1 MNSGKI
7 NFEKK
12 GIVITENILLFKY
25 KKQKITAEIGADS
38 LVVTCYNEKIE
49 NLPIDNF
56 SFQSG
61 RFTDLE

>member
-1 MNSGKI
+1 M
-7 NFEKK
+7 KK
-12 GIVITENILLFKY
+12 KRIVITENILLFKH

-38 LVVTCYNEKIE
+38 LVVTCYNEKIG
-49 NLPIDNF
+49 NITIANF

>member
-1 MNSGKI
+1 M
-7 NFEKK
+7 KK
-12 GIVITENILLFKY
+12 KRIVITENILLFKY

-38 LVVTCYNEKIE
+38 LVVTCYNEKIGTI
-49 NLPIDNF
+49 PIANF

>member
-1 MNSGKI
+1 MK
-7 NFEKK
+7 KK

-38 LVVTCYNEKIE
+38 LVVTCYNEKIG
-49 NLPIDNF
+49 NIPIDNF